1 MVEKLVRIEREIEIN
16 APQKRIFDIL
26 DNTLESTRWNL
37 PVKEI
42 SKISEGKFAV
52 KSTVGDF
59 TSIRTE
65 TVDPEKLSMRI
76 EGGIFNSMGYI
87 LSPKGDKIEAKL
99 WGEFDDEKNEKI
111 LLKAGELLLQ
121 SLKNYSEFLED
132 GGNPED
138 FDKKQITVSP

>member
-1 MVEKLVRIEREIEIN
+1 MARVEREIEIE

-26 DNTLESTRWNL
+26 NNTLESTIWNL

-42 SKISEGKFAV
+42 SEITEGKFAV

-87 LSPKGDKIEAKL
+87 LSPKGDKVEAKL
-99 WGEFDDEKNEKI
+99 WGEFDDEKNEKV
-111 LLKAGELLLQ
+111 LVKAGELLLQ
-121 SLKNYSEFLED
+121 CLKNYSEFLED

-138 FDKKQITVSP
+138 FDKKQITVAP